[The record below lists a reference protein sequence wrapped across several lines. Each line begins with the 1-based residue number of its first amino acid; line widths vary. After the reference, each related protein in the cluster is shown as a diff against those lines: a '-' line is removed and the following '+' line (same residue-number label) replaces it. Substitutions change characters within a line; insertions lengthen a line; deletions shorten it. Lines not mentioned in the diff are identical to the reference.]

1 MRSFIALALATVT
14 LSVSG
19 QAPDPIPE
27 SLSQMVETE
36 RAFAARA
43 LVIGWKDAFLEFFA
57 PNAVGF
63 AEGKPGPAREQ
74 IAKNPD
80 PPKDL
85 QLIWEPRYGDVS
97 SNGELGYLT
106 GPVRNIRASRDGGK
120 PRHSNYASIWKRQ
133 RDGSFKVVMDVGI
146 NTPSAVPFATGF
158 VRAPHKTRFTGD
170 YDDSTPPLGAADE
183 VLNSALKTSQLR
195 AYRAQLAEGVRFHR
209 QNQLPVVGMQAATKW
224 LASQRP
230 VSSAD
235 SKFSEVARSGDLGY
249 TWGTF
254 TITPSRTVT
263 TGGPGETR
271 NVNVEAGFYV
281 RVWVRERNGQWKVA
295 LDVLQ

>member
-1 MRSFIALALATVT
+1 MRSCIALLLVTAT

-19 QAPDPIPE
+19 QAPDPISE
-27 SLSQMVETE
+27 SLAQMIETE

-43 LVIGWKDAFLEFFA
+43 LVIGWKDSFLEFFA
-57 PNAVGF
+57 PTAVGF
-63 AEGKPGPAREQ
+63 AEGRPGPAREQ

-85 QLIWEPRYGDVS
+85 QLIWEPRYGDIS
-97 SNGELGYLT
+97 ASGELGYLT

-146 NTPSAVPFATGF
+146 NTPSAVPFAAGF
-158 VRAPHKTRFTGD
+158 VRAPQKNRFTGD
-170 YDDSTPPLGAADE
+170 YDDSTPPLGTADG
-183 VLNSALKTSQLR
+183 VLNSALTTSALR
-195 AYRAQLAEGVRFHR
+195 AYRTQLAEGVRFHR
-209 QNQLPVVGMQAATKW
+209 QNQMPIVGIQAATKW

-235 SKFSEVARSGDLGY
+235 AKFSEVARSGDLGY

-254 TITPSRTVT
+254 SIAPRTVT
-263 TGGPGETR
+263 TRSQGAPQIL
-271 NVNVEAGFYV
+271 NVEAGFYV